1 MRLAI
6 YWLCYM
12 TYAVSIE
19 TIFSYNA
26 ITCSYYKNYILGG
39 VELKGLILC
48 AGMGSRLRPLTY
60 SRPKHLLPLIN
71 KPVLFYGI
79 ESMIEAGITEIGI
92 VVSPSFKKVFAE
104 ALQRVIPSHI
114 RIELIEQNEP
124 KGLAHA
130 VSVAR
135 SFTQS
140 EEFILYL
147 GDNIIDGPLKPLI
160 DQFYSDNLDG
170 LVSVSPVEHPERFG
184 VVEMSGNKIS
194 KVVEKPKN
202 PPSNL
207 AINGVYLFR
216 EAIYEAIAKI
226 VPSARGEYEITD
238 AIQQLIYDQ
247 YQLGIFHSPYWWKDT
262 GLPQDL
268 IICNQYYLSK
278 IKGINNKGMID
289 SNSSVSISAIIGENT
304 KIVNSVIRGPVIIG
318 PNTTIEN
325 CYIGPFT
332 SIAENVTMNSCELE
346 NSIVME
352 NTLLNQ
358 IPHRIDE
365 SLIGGDVKMMGSS
378 QIPNRIHMW
387 MGDHTLINFPK

>member
-1 MRLAI
+1 MMI
-6 YWLCYM
+6 
-12 TYAVSIE
+12 
-19 TIFSYNA
+19 TIF
-26 ITCSYYKNYILGG
+26 LGG

-48 AGMGSRLRPLTY
+48 AGKGSRLRPLTY

-92 VVSPSFKKVFAE
+92 VVSPIYKKVFAD
-104 ALQRVIPSHI
+104 ALQKAVPPHI
-114 RIELIEQNEP
+114 QIELIEQREP

-130 VSVAR
+130 VSIAR
-135 SFTQS
+135 SFTQADD
-140 EEFILYL
+140 FILYL
-147 GDNIIDGPLKPLI
+147 GDNIIDGSLKPLLE
-160 DQFYSDNLDG
+160 QFYNEKLDG
-170 LVSVSPVEHPERFG
+170 LVSVSHVDRPEQFG
-184 VVEMSGNKIS
+184 VVEMKGDKIS
-194 KVVEKPKN
+194 RVVEKPKH

-216 EAIYEAIAKI
+216 ETIYEAISKI
-226 VPSARGEYEITD
+226 HPSARGEYEITD
-238 AIQQLIYDQ
+238 AIQQLIDDH

-262 GLPQDL
+262 GLPKDL
-268 IICNQYYLSK
+268 IVCNQYYLSK
-278 IKGINNKGMID
+278 LTGISNKGFID
-289 SNSSVSISAIIGENT
+289 SSSSVSIAAIIGENT

-332 SIAENVTMNSCELE
+332 SISENVLMNGCELE

-352 NTLLNQ
+352 NTLLDH

-365 SLIGGDVKMMGSS
+365 SLIGGDVKIMGHT
-378 QIPNRIHMW
+378 QIPNRIHMLT
-387 MGDHTLINFPK
+387 GDHTLFYFPK